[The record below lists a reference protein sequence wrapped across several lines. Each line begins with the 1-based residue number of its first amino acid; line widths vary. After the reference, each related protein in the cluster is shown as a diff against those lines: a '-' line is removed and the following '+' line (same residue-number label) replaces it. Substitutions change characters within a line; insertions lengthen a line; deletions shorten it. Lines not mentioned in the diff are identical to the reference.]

1 MCFSYSPLKEA
12 KERLQF
18 LRAKMDGDA
27 SVKERAKPVIYHAN
41 FCEGLSAKQKKLQD
55 NGLWDGEC
63 VRKIASGNATF
74 GYHLCKKD
82 GGIRGGPACE

>member
-1 MCFSYSPLKEA
+1 VLRCAFLIFSLQEA
-12 KERLQF
+12 KERLQYF
-18 LRAKMDGDA
+18 RAKMDGDA

-41 FCEGLSAKQKKLQD
+41 FCEGLTAKQKKLQD

-74 GYHLCKKD
+74 GYHL
-82 GGIRGGPACE
+82 